1 MLSRKKL
8 FFASLA
14 FLCGVANVDAA
25 VSISKSGGWLE
36 SAYVEWTNDS
46 QYDAYNV
53 YCKSAS
59 GSYEKIDDALV
70 RNYGSTGRAD
80 VLGLAA
86 GDYQLKVVPTSNG
99 SEVSASAVETSSLTV
114 SAHDRSGFA
123 FSGKTTPGAYQADG
137 TLKSGAVVLYITES
151 NKDKISMEITTS
163 SKGATTSCTGIVAI
177 LTAIKKGYETRP
189 FDIRIV
195 GNVTNSGAIGS
206 DSNFKGDIMVDLG
219 VKSAESLTTPMTI
232 EGVGFDATAN
242 GWGVRLKNAGYV
254 EVRNL
259 GFINCDSD
267 EGDNIGLQ
275 QGNYY
280 VWVHHNDMF
289 YGNAGSDADQVKGDG
304 ALDCKKSNWITFSY
318 NHFVDNGKCN
328 LLGLSEGIKSYE
340 DNAYY
345 ITYHHNW
352 YDHSDSR
359 HPRCRYYNAHV
370 YNNYYD
376 GNAKYGAG
384 STLGSSVY
392 MQNNYFRNCK
402 YPMLTSMQGSDL
414 YATSN
419 TRNTDNA
426 TFSKED
432 GGTIKSY
439 GNVMTGTYYFIP
451 YNASTIYTA
460 GKEEAATVRGID
472 SSKDFDAIVVD
483 DPSAEISSSI
493 TSYEGANYYSNF
505 DIKRAEVKN
514 ANVDAAEDVVS
525 VVTGTYGAGRLDHG
539 DISWT
544 FKDGDD
550 EKYAVDDD
558 LKALVTNYKS
568 TLVGFYGEVAD
579 TASKGDTE
587 IDPTPDPTDP
597 TDPDTP
603 DPTDPVVV
611 SGMTCYFTGGT
622 PSNPTFFTFASD
634 NYAIGKD
641 KAVVNDTTYEDGLKM
656 ESATSI
662 SFTTTETAT
671 ITLVFGSTNTPSI
684 KLDGTANTKLSDA
697 SISGN
702 VLTIK
707 NVAAGTHTLTKSSS
721 GNLYYIS
728 VSYDSSTDNQLIMLD
743 NADELDGPI
752 FDCWGRMY
760 DKSQLKPLRVYINK
774 GVRFMITK

>member
-1 MLSRKKL
+1 MLLRKKC

-14 FLCGVANVDAA
+14 FLCGAVSVDAA
-25 VSISKSGGWLE
+25 ISISKSGGWLE

-46 QYDAYNV
+46 QYDSYNV
-53 YCKSAS
+53 YCKSTS
-59 GSYEKIDDALV
+59 GAYEKIDDALV
-70 RNYGSTGRAD
+70 RNYGATGRAD
-80 VLGLAA
+80 VLGLSA
-86 GDYQLKVVPTSNG
+86 GDYQLKVVPASNG

-114 SAHDRSGFA
+114 LAHDRSGFA
-123 FSGKTTPGAYQADG
+123 FSGQTTPGAYQADG
-137 TLKSGAVVLYITES
+137 TLKSGAVVLYVTES
-151 NKDKISMEITTS
+151 NKDKIPMEIITS
-163 SKGATTSCTGIVAI
+163 SKGDKTSCTGIVAI

-189 FDIRIV
+189 FSIRFI
-195 GNVTNSGAIGS
+195 GDVTNGGLIGS
-206 DSNFKGDIMVDLG
+206 SSDFKGDIMVDL
-219 VKSAESLTTPMTI
+219 SAKNDQSLTTPMTI
-232 EGVGFDATAN
+232 EGVGIDATAN
-242 GWGVRLKNAGYV
+242 GWGVRLKNANYV

-259 GFINCDSD
+259 GFINCDSN

-275 QGNYY
+275 QGNNY

-359 HPRCRYYNAHV
+359 HPRCRFYNAHV

-419 TRNTDNA
+419 KRSVDNA

-432 GGTIKSY
+432 GGTIKAY
-439 GNVMTGTYYFIP
+439 GNVMVGSYYFIP
-451 YNASTIYTA
+451 YNASYIYTD
-460 GKEEAATVRGID
+460 GKEEASSVRGINT
-472 SSKDFDAIVVD
+472 SEDFDAIVVD
-483 DPSAEISSSI
+483 DPSKEISNSI

-505 DIKRAEVKN
+505 DIIKDEVKN
-514 ANVDAAEDVVS
+514 ANVDATEDVVS
-525 VVTGTYGAGRLDHG
+525 VVTGAYGAGRLEHG

-544 FKDGDD
+544 FKESDD
-550 EKYAVDDD
+550 ESYNVDED
-558 LKALVTNYKS
+558 LKALVTNYTS

-579 TASKGDTE
+579 TSSSGGDTE
-587 IDPTPDPTDP
+587 VDP

-603 DPTDPVVV
+603 DETEPVVV
-611 SGMTCYFTGGT
+611 KGMTCYFTGGT
-622 PSNPTFFTFASD
+622 PSNPTFYTFLNG

-662 SFTTTETAT
+662 TFTTTETST
-671 ITLVFGSTNTPSI
+671 ITLVFGSTNTPSV
-684 KLDGTANTKLSDA
+684 KLDDVVNTKLADA
-697 SISGN
+697 TISGN

-707 NVAAGTHTLTKSSS
+707 NVTAGTHTLTKSNTC
-721 GNLYYIS
+721 NLYYIS
-728 VSYDSSTDNQLIMLD
+728 VSYDSSTGVSLILQED
-743 NADELDGPI
+743 AEELEGPI
-752 FDCWGRMY
+752 FDCWGRRH
-760 DKSQLKPLRVYINK
+760 DKSQLKPMYVYINN
-774 GVRFMITK
+774 GNRFMIKR